1 MHPIF
6 MNTENSKTNEPNKY
20 ILSLPKRL
28 DLKIQTDILL
38 FETYQFINYTW
49 KDINKNIAKINS
61 KNSSN
66 TERWVCITWCLI
78 FSVYSRLYRVYHD
91 KKHETLPANPPM
103 FIYTKRMNNR
113 LVFKIKNGSKIKL
126 QTSETVKYFGSTG
139 KNNRQNKEWRIYK
152 FFK

>member
-66 TERWVCITWCLI
+66 TER
-78 FSVYSRLYRVYHD
+78 
-91 KKHETLPANPPM
+91 
-103 FIYTKRMNNR
+103 
-113 LVFKIKNGSKIKL
+113 
-126 QTSETVKYFGSTG
+126 
-139 KNNRQNKEWRIYK
+139 
-152 FFK
+152 

>member
-6 MNTENSKTNEPNKY
+6 MNTENSKPNEPNKY

-66 TERWVCITWCLI
+66 TER
-78 FSVYSRLYRVYHD
+78 
-91 KKHETLPANPPM
+91 
-103 FIYTKRMNNR
+103 
-113 LVFKIKNGSKIKL
+113 
-126 QTSETVKYFGSTG
+126 
-139 KNNRQNKEWRIYK
+139 
-152 FFK
+152 

>member
-49 KDINKNIAKINS
+49 KDINKNIVKINS

-66 TERWVCITWCLI
+66 TER
-78 FSVYSRLYRVYHD
+78 
-91 KKHETLPANPPM
+91 
-103 FIYTKRMNNR
+103 
-113 LVFKIKNGSKIKL
+113 
-126 QTSETVKYFGSTG
+126 
-139 KNNRQNKEWRIYK
+139 
-152 FFK
+152 